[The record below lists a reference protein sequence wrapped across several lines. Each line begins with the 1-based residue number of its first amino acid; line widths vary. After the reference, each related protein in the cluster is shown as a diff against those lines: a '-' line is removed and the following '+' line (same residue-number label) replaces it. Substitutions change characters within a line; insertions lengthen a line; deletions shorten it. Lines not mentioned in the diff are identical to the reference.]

1 MNQYSA
7 YLDPR
12 AAGRRATAKGS
23 PGPQA
28 GERELSPES
37 AAGDLREASRYLSA
51 QGFRPSEAGSLT
63 AYLYGLAPVEGGWTL
78 DEIGRLLFVRHLIVR
93 QLMKS

>member
-1 MNQYSA
+1 MNQYSTH
-7 YLDPR
+7 LDPR

-23 PGPQA
+23 PGPRT
-28 GERELSPES
+28 GGPEPSPDA

-63 AYLYGLAPVEGGWTL
+63 AYLYGLTPVEGGWTI
-78 DEIGRLLFVRHLIVR
+78 DEIGRLLFVRHRIVR
-93 QLMKS
+93 HLMKS